1 MGWRIEV
8 AQLLP
13 LFYFKEII
21 MSPLEQSRFMNQ
33 MGVYN
38 KIQDRLMYLGNNAII
53 NMVIMLYSENE
64 KYGRRY
70 YYREVK
76 YNSNSINVPIK
87 KISREFDAYIT
98 LENLKPVNGIKEFI
112 IIRGRDLEL
121 MRMSL
126 LPKFENMIQNFDSIF
141 ELRKGK
147 MYVTDKVKPF
157 AVDIGATKS
166 LLFVP
171 GMRKLYNDEML
182 PCIDLYLNSSSDNV
196 VSLTFPQLYEFMY
209 LIRTFQIHQ
218 YAVAML
224 NYLGRPPAGT
234 NLYDAT
240 EMQEY
245 DNIANMETTVN
256 RRPIGG
262 NRQSYFDKKD
272 DSNGEQEGI

>member
-1 MGWRIEV
+1 
-8 AQLLP
+8 
-13 LFYFKEII
+13 

-53 NMVIMLYSENE
+53 NMVIMLYSESE

-141 ELRKGK
+141 EMRKGK

-262 NRQSYFDKKD
+262 NRQSYFDRKD
-272 DSNGEQEGI
+272 DDNGEQ